1 MTKEKQNSAA
11 GGASPSTAGLD
22 GAEALRLLRG
32 MGELLDLITT
42 GHCLFVARPREDGS
56 RDWWSGGTWL
66 YPGDAVVIIDAADLK
81 CADETIKA
89 LREKLEPSNALL
101 SGAERPLELKL
112 GKGD

>member
-1 MTKEKQNSAA
+1 MTKPKQPNAA
-11 GGASPSTAGLD
+11 RGAALSTAGLD

-42 GHCLFVARPREDGS
+42 GHCLFVAKPREDGSPAS

-89 LREKLEPSNALL
+89 LREKLEPSNKNSAPEA
-101 SGAERPLELKL
+101 GA
-112 GKGD
+112 